1 MPIFLEKKG
10 RHLNRVFKSRSK
22 IKHSDL
28 NKIYERSRFSELC
41 NTYSDDV
48 FDDFVFL
55 GYRKMQAPKVLVDY
69 VRIPYTSN
77 YDSNFRVTLDS
88 KIKVQRSNSLFPE
101 IYNPIEAL
109 PVHVIMEV
117 KFHRRIPAWFHRI
130 IQTYNLDRVSVSKF
144 VLGMTKSGIAQDLS

>member
-1 MPIFLEKKG
+1 MATLMK
-10 RHLNRVFKSRSK
+10 N
-22 IKHSDL
+22 
-28 NKIYERSRFSELC
+28 
-41 NTYSDDV
+41 
-48 FDDFVFL
+48 
-55 GYRKMQAPKVLVDY
+55 
-69 VRIPYTSN
+69 N

-109 PVHVIMEV
+109 PGHVIMEV